1 MVALSRHFIRQP
13 FLCNYLLSAVCGVL
27 NRSVVGLTKR
37 RVGAVEK
44 SFCLLLEYVLCNGFD
59 RGFSGEKRRFVNL
72 SDDPL
77 TAAASLKRVVASSWQ
92 LRFLP
97 RPPKVIHFDH

>member
-1 MVALSRHFIRQP
+1 MVALSCHFIRQS

-27 NRSVVGLTKR
+27 NRPVVGLTKR
-37 RVGAVEK
+37 RVGPVEK

-59 RGFSGEKRRFVNL
+59 RGFSSEKRRFVNFP
-72 SDDPL
+72 DDPL
-77 TAAASLKRVVASSWQ
+77 RAVSLKRVVASSWQ
-92 LRFLP
+92 LRLLP

>member
-1 MVALSRHFIRQP
+1 M
-13 FLCNYLLSAVCGVL
+13 L
-27 NRSVVGLTKR
+27 NRPVVGLTKR
-37 RVGAVEK
+37 RVGPVEK